1 MSDLFST
8 NAAKLKI
15 MEKTLFEESPEMMIS
30 LGLFF
35 RWLAAVEIQL
45 DRNLCHAIGLRD
57 FEAYEII
64 STSHSIPNKV
74 KRLEDALK
82 KHGSKTSPELHA
94 RLGYLNETVVTVRNK
109 LAHGFIFPQA
119 KSICVGTMGRMPDH
133 EPNPGRPQ
141 RRSPVFYDFTTLR
154 HHTLRLHAFHG
165 DLDQI
170 ANETWVTPL
179 PQTIGTIEFSSPL
192 PQKRGDAQSRGGEPN
207 SVAAL

>member
-109 LAHGFIFPQA
+109 LAHGFIFRRLNQFAWAQWEECPTTNQIQEDPNVEA
-119 KSICVGTMGRMPDH
+119 RFSMILQHCGITRCGYTLSMGT
-133 EPNPGRPQ
+133 
-141 RRSPVFYDFTTLR
+141 
-154 HHTLRLHAFHG
+154 
-165 DLDQI
+165 
-170 ANETWVTPL
+170 
-179 PQTIGTIEFSSPL
+179 
-192 PQKRGDAQSRGGEPN
+192 
-207 SVAAL
+207 